1 MLTIQNLAPVLD
13 LASTHGGLRDDRHV
27 SSVLAETG
35 WDPSPPDHDGAIDDC
50 RWRFAGPSS
59 DPVLGTHT
67 WTSSSGGTGLGL
79 GIIIETA
86 SLPAARALRDT
97 IRAHIVSIGS
107 FVQVESGEGWC
118 AWSDGRVRVDL
129 GVLAGSENDGESIRS
144 TVQVGLEPEGLDPE
158 GGAGIPIAGVDH
170 PARL

>member
-13 LASTHGGLRDDRHV
+13 LASAHGGLRDDERV

-35 WDPSPPDHDGAIDDC
+35 WDPSPPDHDDGIDDC

-59 DPVLGTHT
+59 DALLGAHT
-67 WTSSSGGTGLGL
+67 WTSSSDGAGLGL

-97 IRAHIVSIGS
+97 IRDHVISLGS
-107 FVQVESGEGWC
+107 FVRIESDETWS
-118 AWSDGRVRVDL
+118 AWSDGRVRIDL
-129 GVLAGSENDGESIRS
+129 GVLAGSSEDGKTIPS
-144 TVQVGLEPEGLDPE
+144 TVQVNLEPENPE
-158 GGAGIPIAGVDH
+158 AEEDRRP
-170 PARL
+170 PE